1 MPQDKPKLAVFKFTS
16 CDGCQVALLNL
27 EDELLDLASCLTF
40 ACFHEATSTEIEP
53 PYDVTLIEGSI
64 TTASDRE
71 RLRRI
76 REQSKYLVALGAC
89 ATSGG
94 IQSLRNWAELGDYR
108 DAVYPPNADLDS
120 LSDSTPVSAHVPVDL
135 ELHGC
140 PINSQQL
147 LHVITCLLH
156 DRQPHLPAHAVCVEC
171 KRRGSTCVLVSRGL
185 PCLGPLTRAGC
196 GAICP
201 RMSRGCYGCFG
212 PMENAN
218 PESLVAQFRRQGI
231 PADTI
236 LRLLRGFT
244 AGSDAF
250 LAASRRL
257 EAGTR

>member
-1 MPQDKPKLAVFKFTS
+1 MPEHKPKLAVFKFTS

-27 EDELLDLASCLTF
+27 EEELLDLGSRLTI
-40 ACFHEATSTEIEP
+40 ACFREATSTELEP

-64 TTASDRE
+64 STASDRE
-71 RLRRI
+71 RVRRI
-76 REQSKYLVALGAC
+76 RERSKYLVAMGAC

-108 DAVYPPNADLDS
+108 DAVYPRHANLDA
-120 LSDSTPVSAHVPVDL
+120 LSESTPLSAHVAVDL

-140 PINSQQL
+140 PVNSQQL

-156 DRQPHLPAHAVCVEC
+156 GRQPHLPAHAVCIEC
-171 KRRGSTCVLVSRGL
+171 KRRGSTGVLVSRGL
-185 PCLGPLTRAGC
+185 PCLGPVTRAGC

-231 PADTI
+231 PADAS

-250 LAASRRL
+250 RAASRHL
-257 EAGTR
+257 EAGTL